1 MSRVRACLLLLVL
14 GLSVIA
20 APVSAQTNTTIVA
33 GQSIGGIR
41 IGANISTAM
50 TELGTIVDQTD
61 TRNGKY
67 TVYDWPLRPHLV
79 IAEKESGRIVL
90 VLVALTEAYRTDK
103 GITAGSERGAVESA
117 YGREF
122 TTENDDASVSLI
134 YDGLGITFEVGKL
147 RSMSGRV
154 IAIIV
159 YGPGTWKQ
167 TTEGLQGQ

>member
-1 MSRVRACLLLLVL
+1 VRAILLIVAL
-14 GLSVIA
+14 GLAVVA
-20 APVSAQTNTTIVA
+20 APVSAQTNTAIVA

-41 IGANISTAM
+41 VGANVSDAM
-50 TELGTIVDQTD
+50 TELGTIVDRTD

-122 TTENDDASVSLI
+122 TTEDDDGSVSLI
-134 YDGLGITFEVGKL
+134 YDGLGITFEIGKV

-154 IAIIV
+154 VAIIV
-159 YGPGTWKQ
+159 YGPGTWKA

>member
-1 MSRVRACLLLLVL
+1 VNPVRVILLVVAL
-14 GLSVIA
+14 GLTAIV

-41 IGANISTAM
+41 IGANVNDATA
-50 TELGTIVDQTD
+50 ELGTLVDRTD
-61 TRNGKY
+61 SRSGKY
-67 TVYDWPLRPHLV
+67 TIYDWPLRPHLV

-90 VLVALTEAYRTDK
+90 ALVALTEVYRTDK

-122 TTENDDASVSLI
+122 TTEDDEGSVSLI
-134 YDGLGITFEVGKL
+134 YDAQGIAFEVGKA

-154 IAIIV
+154 LSIIV
-159 YGPGTWKQ
+159 YAPGTWKQ
-167 TTEGLQGQ
+167 VTEGL